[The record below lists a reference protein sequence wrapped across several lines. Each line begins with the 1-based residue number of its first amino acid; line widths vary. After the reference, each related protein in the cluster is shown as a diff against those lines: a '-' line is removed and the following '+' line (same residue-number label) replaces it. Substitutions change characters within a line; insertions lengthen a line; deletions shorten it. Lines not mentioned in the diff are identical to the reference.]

1 MKKFSLVTFLLVLAM
16 ITLILPTPARA
27 QDLLTNLDLQ
37 YVIVPTTGNTDI
49 TSAAISTD
57 NYKTSLL
64 GIYSTANAT
73 WSANCRLDVVMT
85 ECASSTG
92 TFTPVTAADIKGATP
107 DTNGVILSLDEAT
120 TAATLAEI
128 QYVGRMPYFKI
139 KADFVGVATETPTV
153 SVMAVHG
160 GKVISQ

>member
-1 MKKFSLVTFLLVLAM
+1 MKKFTLTAILLVMALISLA
-16 ITLILPTPARA
+16 LPTAAPA

-37 YVIVPTTGNTDI
+37 YVIVPTAGNTDI

-57 NYKTSLL
+57 NYRTALL

-73 WSANCRLDVVMT
+73 WSADCRLEIVMT

-92 TFTPVTAADIKGATP
+92 TFTAVTSADVRGATP
-107 DTNGVILSLDEAT
+107 NASGTILTLNSAT

-139 KADFVGVATETPTV
+139 KADFTGVATETPTV
-153 SVMAVHG
+153 AVIAVHG
-160 GKVISQ
+160 GKIISQ

>member
-1 MKKFSLVTFLLVLAM
+1 MKKFSFVTILLVLTL
-16 ITLILPTPARA
+16 ITLILPSPAPA

-37 YVIVPTTGNTDI
+37 CVIVPTVGNTDI

-57 NYKTSLL
+57 NYRTSLL
-64 GIYSTANAT
+64 GVYATANAT
-73 WSANCRLDVVMT
+73 WSADCRLDFVMT

-92 TFTPVTAADIKGATP
+92 TFTPVTAADIRGATP
-107 DTNGVILSLDEAT
+107 DASGTILTLNEAT
-120 TAATLAEI
+120 TAATLEEI

-153 SVMAVHG
+153 SVIAVHG
-160 GKVISQ
+160 GKIISQ